1 MTERPERLDIQV
13 RQARARRN
21 AKRDGLAGG
30 MLFAV
35 AMVGIRWYTHGWR
48 WYYLLLLPFIV
59 VIALWISRLSADSD
73 EELTRWFWRA
83 PR

>member
-1 MTERPERLDIQV
+1 
-13 RQARARRN
+13 
-21 AKRDGLAGG
+21 